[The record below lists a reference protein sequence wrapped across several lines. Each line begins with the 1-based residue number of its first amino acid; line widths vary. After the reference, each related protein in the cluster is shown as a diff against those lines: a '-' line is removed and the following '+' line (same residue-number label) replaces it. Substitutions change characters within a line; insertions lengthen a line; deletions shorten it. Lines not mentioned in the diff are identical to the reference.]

1 MTGKSYLCG
10 MRILMVLAG
19 SFSALLLA
27 QSRAAWGGAGWGFV
41 GYTQI
46 GGYARFREAIQP
58 AGLSLPSSTSG
69 VEVGGG
75 GGGYLRRVFIG
86 GTGSYYAGGAV
97 SGGAGFGVVGYF
109 WRFRERWILMPLVGV
124 GGGGYTFFVRGRPA
138 EAPFDQATTGGGLP
152 PRSFST
158 RGVLGNGAVVLQ
170 YFSTKGFMLGLQGG
184 YEQALSSLREW
195 SAAGISLQGGPSV
208 QPQRFYVRLLL
219 GGGVL
224 SPPQN

>member
-1 MTGKSYLCG
+1 MTDKAYFCL
-10 MRILMVLAG
+10 MRALVGLAG

-27 QSRAAWGGAGWGFV
+27 QSRAAWGGGGWGFV

-46 GGYARFREAIQP
+46 GGYGQLRQAVQA
-58 AGLSLPSSTSG
+58 AGLALPSASSG

-75 GGGYLRRVFIG
+75 GGGYLGRVFVG
-86 GTGSYYAGGAV
+86 GTGSYYASKAV

-109 WRFRERWILMPLVGV
+109 WRLKERWILMPLVGV
-124 GGGGYTFFVRGRPA
+124 GGGGYTFFVQGRPA

-158 RGVLGNGAVVLQ
+158 GGVLGSGSVLLQ
-170 YFSTKGFMLGLQGG
+170 YFTSKGFLLGLQAG
-184 YEQALSSLREW
+184 YEQALSSLRDW
-195 SAAGISLQGGPSV
+195 SAAGISLQNGPSV

-219 GGGVL
+219 GGGSL
-224 SPPQN
+224 SAPQN

>member
-1 MTGKSYLCG
+1 MGLCRLYTDRGLCSVPGSRPARWVVPAFVHFRCGSGRRRRRLPWTGIHRG
-10 MRILMVLAG
+10 D
-19 SFSALLLA
+19 
-27 QSRAAWGGAGWGFV
+27 GF
-41 GYTQI
+41 
-46 GGYARFREAIQP
+46 
-58 AGLSLPSSTSG
+58 L
-69 VEVGGG
+69 
-75 GGGYLRRVFIG
+75 LRRRG
-86 GTGSYYAGGAV
+86 CLW
-97 SGGAGFGVVGYF
+97 GAGFGVVGYF
-109 WRFRERWILMPLVGV
+109 WRLRERWILMPLVGV
-124 GGGGYTFFVRGRPA
+124 GGGGYTFFVQGRPA

-158 RGVLGNGAVVLQ
+158 GGVLGNGAVVLQ

-224 SPPQN
+224 STPQN